1 MASGKAHK
9 VMQARR
15 ESSGADRILIIDN
28 ALELVTVEGD
38 NRRPRRGESLDDIGL
53 IKDGAVVIQNGIISD
68 VGPRRE
74 VLASQDTRDAA
85 VIDATGKLVMPGF
98 VDPHTHSIFAGSREQ
113 ELRWKIEGA
122 SYTDIADKGGGIV
135 STMKATREATHDEL
149 LALAKDRLDV
159 MMRHGTTAVEIK
171 SGYGLNVEDEIK
183 MLEVARTLSEEH
195 ELDISS
201 TFLGAHAIPPEF
213 KDNVDGYVNQI
224 IERMIPRVADDELAD
239 FCDVFCEEGYFDV
252 DQSRNILKEGKTYGL
267 VPKVHAD
274 ELSDL
279 GGAKLAAEVGAI
291 SADHLEKSSDDGI
304 VEMAERNVVGVLLPG
319 TSFSTNIGYADARR
333 MISLGL
339 PVALAT
345 DFNPNCW
352 TKSMQFMISLAC
364 FKMKMLPSEAIVAS
378 TINAA
383 HAIGIAHSVGSLE
396 PGKQGDAIILDI
408 ENHEQIPY
416 RFASNHVETVIKRG
430 AVVHSPNLEVA
441 GRS

>member
-9 VMQARR
+9 IMQARK
-15 ESSGADRILIIDN
+15 ESRGEDRLLIIDN
-28 ALELVTVEGD
+28 AKELVTVKGD
-38 NRRPRRGESLDDIGL
+38 NRKPRSVESLEDIGL
-53 IKDGAVVIQNGIISD
+53 INEGTLVIKNGVISD

-74 VLASQDTRDAA
+74 VLASQDIDEAS
-85 VIDATGKLVMPGF
+85 VIDASGKLVMPGF
-98 VDPHTHSIFAGSREQ
+98 VDPHTHLIFAGSREM

-122 SYTDIADKGGGIV
+122 SYTDIAEKGGGIV
-135 STMKATREATHDEL
+135 STMKATREASHQEL
-149 LALAKDRLDV
+149 LALAEDRLDV
-159 MMRHGTTAVEIK
+159 MKRHGTTSVEIK

-183 MLEVARTLSEEH
+183 ILEVARMLSEQH
-195 ELDISS
+195 ELDISP

-213 KDNVDGYVNQI
+213 VDNADGYVNHV
-224 IERMIPRVADDELAD
+224 IERMLPRVADDELAD
-239 FCDVFCEEGYFDV
+239 FCDVFCEAGFFDV
-252 DQSRNILKEGKTYGL
+252 DQSRTILEEGMAYGL

-274 ELSDL
+274 ELNDL
-279 GGAKLAAEVGAI
+279 GGAELAAEVGAI

-304 VEMAERNVVGVLLPG
+304 SKMADRNVVGVLLPG

-333 MISLGL
+333 MIDLGL

-364 FKMKMLPSEAIVAS
+364 FKMKMFPSEAIVAS

-383 HAIGIAHSVGSLE
+383 HAIGRAQTVGSLE
-396 PGKQGDAIILDI
+396 PGKRGDVIVLDI

-430 AVVHSPNLEVA
+430 EVVHSRE
-441 GRS
+441 